1 MVQVS
6 PIKNNQR
13 RVAQVKKIKIRNFHK
28 IPILAKVFLGLA
40 IPILLLLLVIWIT
53 EGIGVLIVVSAI
65 PFAMLLVGGIFF
77 LNYGITISAKNIFLI
92 DQVMLRKYKMEDV
105 DYIKIVFKNDG
116 IGGEVKKKGGKVY
129 PFSFSGLNL
138 SCGLSSYPKKLWRA
152 DLKITKKFVT
162 ESIANL
168 STCKKV
174 KIQNFYTKES

>member
-129 PFSFSGLNL
+129 PCSFSGLNL